1 MEMTNEQMDSR
12 IRAND
17 ERGSAMTDNILMTRR
32 SWLASVAATV
42 ASGVALGALSS
53 SARAESVATPL
64 TVYKDP
70 SCGCCTK
77 WVAHLN
83 ANGLK
88 PVVKDR
94 SDMASLKDSLGVPKD
109 LRSCHTAVAGK
120 YVIEG
125 HVPAADLKRLLAS
138 APKDVIGIAV
148 PDMPSGS
155 PGMEM
160 GARKDRYDVIAFDSG
175 GKTYVF
181 ASHA

>member
-1 MEMTNEQMDSR
+1 
-12 IRAND
+12 
-17 ERGSAMTDNILMTRR
+17 MTDNTRMTRR
-32 SWLASVAATV
+32 SWLASVAGTIAG
-42 ASGVALGALSS
+42 GVALGALASPA
-53 SARAESVATPL
+53 SAEGVATPL

-94 SDMASLKDSLGVPKD
+94 PDMASLKDSLGVPMA

-148 PDMPSGS
+148 PDMPAGS

-160 GARKDRYDVIAFDSG
+160 GVRKDRYDVIAFGSG
-175 GKTYVF
+175 GSTRVF
-181 ASHA
+181 ATHA

>member
-1 MEMTNEQMDSR
+1 
-12 IRAND
+12 
-17 ERGSAMTDNILMTRR
+17 MTRR
-32 SWLASVAATV
+32 SWLVSAASAV
-42 ASGVALGALSS
+42 ASATGLAAIPQ
-53 SARAESVATPL
+53 RAYADAAATPL

-77 WVAHLN
+77 WVAHLT

-94 SDMASLKDSLGVPKD
+94 SDMAALKDSLGVPQS

-138 APKDVIGIAV
+138 APKNVLGLAV

-160 GARKDRYDVIAFDSG
+160 GPRTDRYEVMAFGSD
-175 GKTYVF
+175 GKTHVF
-181 ASHA
+181 STHG